1 MIYAHKIHIFSAKYV
16 KVIVEILLI
25 NDQICNMF
33 IFDMEKFCE
42 IYIFKPNNF
51 VKSPISK

>member
-1 MIYAHKIHIFSAKYV
+1 MFSAQYV
-16 KVIVEILLI
+16 KVIGEILLI

-33 IFDMEKFCE
+33 IFDMEKFYE
-42 IYIFKPNNF
+42 ISIFKPNNF